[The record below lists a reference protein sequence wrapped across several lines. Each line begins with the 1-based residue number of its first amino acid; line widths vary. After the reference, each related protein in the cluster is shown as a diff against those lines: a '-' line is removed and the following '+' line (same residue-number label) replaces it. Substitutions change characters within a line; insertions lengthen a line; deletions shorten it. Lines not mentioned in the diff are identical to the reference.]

1 MKVHT
6 GFDRI
11 WRVLGSVSLRTKIFG
26 IVLGSTL
33 ILSLVFLAQVRNAL
47 GDVLIEKS
55 REEGISVARDVA
67 ARATD
72 LILINDVY
80 SLHKLLLETQR
91 NYTDVRYA
99 FILDTQNHVLA
110 HTFGEGFPL
119 ELITVNAAA
128 PDTYQNT
135 VVLDVGNE
143 VVWDVAVPIF
153 DGRAGTARVGISSN
167 SVTNTLREISLQL
180 VITLTVVLAGSLL
193 AATVLTLVLTKPI
206 LTLVDATEKISRG
219 DYSTRVERWAD
230 DEIGDLAISFNH
242 MASGLAKL
250 DAVRS
255 EREQLRRQLL
265 EGVIAAQEEER
276 RRIARELHDSTSQ
289 SLTSL
294 KLGLQ
299 NVAHVCQGLE
309 VEAQLEQLRCE
320 AGHILDDVH
329 ALAVQLRPTVLDDLG
344 LKAAVERLVKE
355 WGKRHQTLADGFVH
369 LRDERLSGGVETAI
383 YRIVQEAL
391 ANVAKHARAD
401 SVSVLVEQRAGDVI
415 TIIEDDGIGFDVT
428 KGVDQGR
435 LGLLSMKERAELLG
449 GSLTIESRPD
459 KGTSVFVTIP
469 AIRERELADDG

>member
-1 MKVHT
+1 MNAHT
-6 GFDRI
+6 GFDRV

-33 ILSLVFLAQVRNAL
+33 ILSLVFLAQVRSAL
-47 GDVLIEKS
+47 GDALEQKS
-55 REEGISVARDVA
+55 REEGVSIARDVA

-80 SLHKLLLETQR
+80 SLHKLLLETES
-91 NYTDVRYA
+91 NYPDVRYA
-99 FILDTQNHVLA
+99 FILDPQNHVLA

-119 ELITVNAAA
+119 ELIAVNGAA

-135 VVLDVGNE
+135 VVLDVGDE

-153 DGRAGTARVGISSN
+153 GGRAGTARIGVSSS
-167 SVTNTLREISLQL
+167 SVTNTLREIGLQL
-180 VITLTVVLAGSLL
+180 VITLTAVLAGSLL
-193 AATVLTLVLTKPI
+193 AATALTWVLTRPI

-230 DEIGDLAISFNH
+230 DEIGDLAVSFNQ

-299 NVAHVCQGLE
+299 NVANACQGLG
-309 VEAQLEQLRCE
+309 VEAQVEQLRCE

-329 ALAVQLRPTVLDDLG
+329 ALAVQLRPAVLDDLG
-344 LKAAVERLVKE
+344 LKAAVERLVRE
-355 WGKRHQTLADGFVH
+355 WAKRHETLADGFVH
-369 LRDERLSGGVETAI
+369 LQDERLSGDVETAI

-391 ANVAKHARAD
+391 ANVAKHARAE
-401 SVSVLVEQRAGDVI
+401 SVSVLVEQRDRDVI

-428 KGVDQGR
+428 QGVDQGC
-435 LGLLSMKERAELLG
+435 LGLLSMKERAELLD
-449 GSLTIESRPD
+449 GSLTVESEPG

-469 AIRERELADDG
+469 VVREMELADDG